1 MSIDLFGKQTKTTS
15 PSKIQDAADL
25 IIHYLENIGVTHVF
39 GVPGGAIEPFYNGLA
54 RSTRRGGLQAVGACH
69 ESAAAYMA
77 DGYQRESGKLGV
89 CVATSGPG
97 ATNLITGVACAHD
110 NNIPMLVITGQ
121 PTIASFG
128 KGALQEGACTGVN
141 VIGMFRH
148 CTKYNSLVSHI
159 DQLETKLANAILRA
173 HQSPQGPVHLSI
185 PVDILRSP
193 LAGKAELY
201 DLNKQLALQN
211 SACDEQG
218 VAELLEELRSAHQ
231 PLFFIGSGTSEA
243 IDKIMQLVEL
253 CDARFVTTPDAK
265 GLINIRHKAYRGVF
279 GLGGHSSAMYGIELN
294 KSIAVAFGTGFGEFL
309 SAGWNKALLNNKL
322 IHVDASINHLLQ
334 TPMAKLHVQG
344 PIAKI
349 CEKILD
355 KLRLERGP
363 VSDNN
368 TNYFPKVNPMV
379 VLEEPSKYQSSAIP
393 IKPQRLMKELS
404 ENFPSSTRFVVDAGN
419 SMMWAPHYLQP
430 NNARKTHLS
439 CEPNQLPFGERRNHS
454 ANWLRLTLNFAPM
467 GWAIGAAVG
476 VARANQSGPVVCIT
490 GDGSYL
496 MSGQEI
502 TVAAREK
509 LPVVFVILNDGVYGM
524 VMHGQRLA
532 GAEPIGFEL
541 PVIDFAKMAEAMGIA
556 NFTIKS
562 PSDFEQLQQQ
572 QIANLSGPLLL
583 DVRIDREEVP
593 PMIMRLKSLGTAQQE
608 SMAS

>member
-379 VLEEPSKYQSSAIP
+379 VLEEPSKYQSNAIP